1 MPERMMSGM
10 AVVVK
15 AQGVSEA
22 WYNGQ
27 RDKVVEAIRAKA
39 EAEKA
44 ALLAEMEQMEI
55 DHKVEM
61 EQMEIDHKVELEIE
75 RDRADIN
82 TQKRYERNAEKLN
95 AFFASLTKRS
105 GPVRRVFRRVGNAYA
120 LVVGTIMCIPE
131 IGQNAGLWEKISK
144 EEYDEICKRKAG
156 AACRQRRKEPR
167 IRTHVY

>member
-44 ALLAEMEQMEI
+44 ALLA
-55 DHKVEM
+55 EM

-120 LVVGTIMCIPE
+120 LIVGTIMCLPE
-131 IGQNAGLWEKISK
+131 IGETLGLWEIIREEDEH
-144 EEYDEICKRKAG
+144 EEYEG
-156 AACRQRRKEPR
+156 AAFADHRQRSKEPR
-167 IRTHVY
+167 RRASVC

>member
-1 MPERMMSGM
+1 MPERMMSGII
-10 AVVVK
+10 VK

-27 RDKVVEAIRAKA
+27 RDRVVEAIRAKA

-55 DHKVEM
+55 DHR
-61 EQMEIDHKVELEIE
+61 VELEIE

-82 TQKRYERNAEKLN
+82 TRKRNERNAEKLN

-105 GPVRRVFRRVGNAYA
+105 GPVRRLFRRVGNAYA
-120 LVVGTIMCIPE
+120 LVVGTMMCIPE
-131 IGQNAGLWEKISK
+131 IGQNIGLWEILSK

>member
-1 MPERMMSGM
+1 MAAAGM

-15 AQGVSEA
+15 AEGVSEA

-27 RDKVVEAIRAKA
+27 RDRVVEAIRAKA

-55 DHKVEM
+55 DHR
-61 EQMEIDHKVELEIE
+61 VELEIE

-82 TQKRYERNAEKLN
+82 TLKRNERNAEKLN
-95 AFFASLTKRS
+95 AFFASLTKRR
-105 GPVRRVFRRVGNAYA
+105 GPVRRMFRRVGNAYA
-120 LVVGTIMCIPE
+120 LVVGTMMCIPE
-131 IGQNAGLWEKISK
+131 IGQNIGLWEILSK
-144 EEYDEICKRKAG
+144 EEYDEIRKRKAG

-167 IRTHVY
+167 IRTRVY

>member
-1 MPERMMSGM
+1 MPERMMSGII
-10 AVVVK
+10 VK
-15 AQGVSEA
+15 TQGVSEA

-27 RDKVVEAIRAKA
+27 RDKVVEAIRAKS

-55 DHKVEM
+55 DHR
-61 EQMEIDHKVELEIE
+61 VELEIE

-82 TQKRYERNAEKLN
+82 TRKRNERNAEKLN

-105 GPVRRVFRRVGNAYA
+105 CPVRRMFRRVGNAYA

-131 IGQNAGLWEKISK
+131 IGQNIGLWEILSK

>member
-1 MPERMMSGM
+1 MPERMMSGII
-10 AVVVK
+10 VK
-15 AQGVSEA
+15 TQGVSEA

-39 EAEKA
+39 EEEKA
-44 ALLAEMEQMEI
+44 ALLAQMEQMEI
-55 DHKVEM
+55 DHR
-61 EQMEIDHKVELEIE
+61 VELEIE

-82 TQKRYERNAEKLN
+82 TRKRNERNAEKLN

-105 GPVRRVFRRVGNAYA
+105 GPVRRMFRRVGNAYA

-131 IGQNAGLWEKISK
+131 IGQNIGLWEEISK

-167 IRTHVY
+167 FRTHVY

>member
-1 MPERMMSGM
+1 MPERMMSGII
-10 AVVVK
+10 VK

-55 DHKVEM
+55 DHR
-61 EQMEIDHKVELEIE
+61 VELEIE

-82 TQKRYERNAEKLN
+82 TRKRNERNAEKLN

-105 GPVRRVFRRVGNAYA
+105 GPVRRLFRRVGNAYA
-120 LVVGTIMCIPE
+120 LVVGTMMCIPE
-131 IGQNAGLWEKISK
+131 IGQNIGLLEILSK
-144 EEYDEICKRKAG
+144 EEYDEIRKIKAG

>member
-1 MPERMMSGM
+1 MPERMMSGII
-10 AVVVK
+10 VK
-15 AQGVSEA
+15 TQGVSEA

-39 EAEKA
+39 EEEKA

-55 DHKVEM
+55 DHR
-61 EQMEIDHKVELEIE
+61 VELEIE

-82 TQKRYERNAEKLN
+82 TRKRNERNAEKLN

-105 GPVRRVFRRVGNAYA
+105 GPVRRLFRRVGNAYA
-120 LVVGTIMCIPE
+120 LVVGTMMCIPE
-131 IGQNAGLWEKISK
+131 IGQNIGLWEILSK

>member
-1 MPERMMSGM
+1 MPERMMSGII
-10 AVVVK
+10 VK

-27 RDKVVEAIRAKA
+27 RDRVVEAIRAKA
-39 EAEKA
+39 EEEKA
-44 ALLAEMEQMEI
+44 ALLAQMEQMEI
-55 DHKVEM
+55 DHR
-61 EQMEIDHKVELEIE
+61 VELEIE

-82 TQKRYERNAEKLN
+82 TRKRNERNAEKLN

-105 GPVRRVFRRVGNAYA
+105 GPVRRLFRRVGNAYA
-120 LVVGTIMCIPE
+120 LVVGTMMCIPE
-131 IGQNAGLWEKISK
+131 IGQNIGLWEILSK

-167 IRTHVY
+167 IRAHVY

>member
-1 MPERMMSGM
+1 MPERMMSGII
-10 AVVVK
+10 VK
-15 AQGVSEA
+15 TQGVSEA

-27 RDKVVEAIRAKA
+27 RDRVVEAIRAKA

-55 DHKVEM
+55 DHR
-61 EQMEIDHKVELEIE
+61 VELEIE

-82 TQKRYERNAEKLN
+82 TRKRNERNAEKLN

-105 GPVRRVFRRVGNAYA
+105 GPVRRLFRRVGNAYA
-120 LVVGTIMCIPE
+120 LVVGTMMCIPE
-131 IGQNAGLWEKISK
+131 IGQNIGLWEILSK

>member
-1 MPERMMSGM
+1 MPERMMSGII
-10 AVVVK
+10 VK

-27 RDKVVEAIRAKA
+27 RDRVVEAIRAKA
-39 EAEKA
+39 EEEKA
-44 ALLAEMEQMEI
+44 ALLAQMEQMEI
-55 DHKVEM
+55 DHR
-61 EQMEIDHKVELEIE
+61 VELEIE

-82 TQKRYERNAEKLN
+82 TRKRNERNAEKLN

-120 LVVGTIMCIPE
+120 LVVGTMMCIPE
-131 IGQNAGLWEKISK
+131 IGRNIGLWEILSK

-156 AACRQRRKEPR
+156 AACRQRRK
-167 IRTHVY
+167 